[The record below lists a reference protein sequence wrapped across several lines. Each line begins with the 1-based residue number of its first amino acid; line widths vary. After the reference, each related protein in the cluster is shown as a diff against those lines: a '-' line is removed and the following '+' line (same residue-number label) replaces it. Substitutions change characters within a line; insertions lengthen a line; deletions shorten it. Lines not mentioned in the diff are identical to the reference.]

1 MFQPLEFLLRRECPG
16 PQHPDQRPIE
26 PQACL
31 QHPPGINFAN
41 ILRKAFKLVVPKS
54 AKMTVISN
62 FERLGSKSIKAASK
76 HIGEIDPSNQMRQH
90 FMSSIS
96 FIQVFCKA
104 FMLYSLGF

>member
-1 MFQPLEFLLRRECPG
+1 LFQPLEFLLRRECPG

-31 QHPPGINFAN
+31 QHPPGIKLAN

-62 FERLGSKSIKAASK
+62 FARLGSKSIKAAS
-76 HIGEIDPSNQMRQH
+76 ILVGEIDPSYQMRQH
-90 FMSSIS
+90 FISSIFFHTSVLQS
-96 FIQVFCKA
+96 FYVIQF
-104 FMLYSLGF
+104 GF